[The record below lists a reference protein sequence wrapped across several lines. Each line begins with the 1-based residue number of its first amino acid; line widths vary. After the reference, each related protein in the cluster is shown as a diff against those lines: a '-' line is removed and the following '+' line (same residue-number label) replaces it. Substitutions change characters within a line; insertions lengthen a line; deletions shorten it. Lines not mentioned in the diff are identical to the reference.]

1 MHFTGVALVLAVLLT
16 QTSAATTGARFQGLA
31 RLYFEEVETVP
42 SQLIRFLPEA
52 RSATGSRLKT
62 KVVEGELETYIEVH
76 DFLLPL
82 RGKPRKLSL
91 RQIVASP
98 ETSRITE
105 VWWALYDEG
114 KRTDVWHFMAD
125 PTRTEN
131 KALSNYE
138 IESVRASG
146 GDVVELQVRATM
158 FRPQGAWWI
167 TGKVLSFSVQDNHL
181 VLFRV
186 RNAFGFFQDY
196 DLGDSVP
203 PIDVSIEHEAGGR
216 FEILSCD
223 SVPEELLRKCG
234 FRDPLLDDD
243 WVFNWA
249 RMESTALCVIRKAK
263 VRASSCDFE
272 TPSFIERG
280 GSTSK

>member
-1 MHFTGVALVLAVLLT
+1 MHLTGIAVSLAVLAT
-16 QTSAATTGARFQGLA
+16 QTSAATSGTRFQGLD
-31 RLYFEEVETVP
+31 RLYFEKVERVP
-42 SQLIRFLPEA
+42 SQLVRFLPEA
-52 RSATGSRLKT
+52 RRENGSRTKT
-62 KVVEGELETYIEVH
+62 KIMEGELETYVEVH

-82 RGKPRKLSL
+82 RGEPRKLSL
-91 RQIVASP
+91 REIVARP

-114 KRTDVWHFMAD
+114 KRTDVWYFKAD
-125 PTRTEN
+125 PIRTEN

-146 GDVVELQVRATM
+146 GVVELQVRGMM
-158 FRPQGAWWI
+158 FRPQGAWWV
-167 TGKVLSFSVQDNHL
+167 TGKILSFSVQDNHL

-196 DLGDSVP
+196 DLGESVP
-203 PIDVSIEHEAGGR
+203 PIHVSIEHEVGER

-243 WVFNWA
+243 WVFSWA
-249 RMESTALCVIRKAK
+249 RMENTALCVIRKAK
-263 VRASSCDFE
+263 VRASSRDFE
-272 TPSFIERG
+272 TSSFVERG
-280 GSTSK
+280 GRTSK